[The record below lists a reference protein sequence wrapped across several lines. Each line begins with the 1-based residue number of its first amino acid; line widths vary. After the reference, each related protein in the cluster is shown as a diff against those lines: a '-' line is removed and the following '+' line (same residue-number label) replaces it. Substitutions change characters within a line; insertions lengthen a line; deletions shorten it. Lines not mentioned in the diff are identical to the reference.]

1 VPVGPSSASR
11 PALCGPRSGA
21 EDARME
27 LGVVLTTLIVFALVL
42 ATVAG
47 FVAARV
53 LMHAAE
59 TGSPH
64 RGEPQDR

>member
-1 VPVGPSSASR
+1 
-11 PALCGPRSGA
+11 
-21 EDARME
+21 ME
-27 LGVVLTTLIVFALVL
+27 LGLVLTIMVVLALIL

-59 TGSPH
+59 TGSSHPGQSH
-64 RGEPQDR
+64 DR